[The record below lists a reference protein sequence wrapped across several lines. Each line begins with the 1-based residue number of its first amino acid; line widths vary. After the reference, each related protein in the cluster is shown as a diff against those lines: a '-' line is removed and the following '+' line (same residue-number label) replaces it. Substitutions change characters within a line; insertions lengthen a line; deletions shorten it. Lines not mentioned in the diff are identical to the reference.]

1 MFNIG
6 AGEMVL
12 ICVAALLIL
21 GPQRLPELARG
32 IGKFMR
38 EFRRQT
44 DEVRNVVEREF
55 YTMDQEISRDPT
67 PPVRP
72 GTPFAHSPPSPMA
85 LPEPPLL
92 PSTEALASPLEGTP
106 AVAAPVAELGGEQ
119 AGAPAMGHGA
129 QVLELDPKE
138 GPRQLAPSFLHE
150 PAPSAPGTPL
160 ESSAESSAPAE
171 PAPFPPDAPVP
182 VPGTVARNAPKRS

>member
-21 GPQRLPELARG
+21 GPTRLPELARG

-67 PPVRP
+67 PPIRP
-72 GTPFAHSPPSPMA
+72 GTPFAHSQPSPVA
-85 LPEPPLL
+85 LPEPPQF
-92 PSTEALASPLEGTP
+92 PTPEAG
-106 AVAAPVAELGGEQ
+106 VAAPVEQSPEAGEPGAGQ
-119 AGAPAMGHGA
+119 APGHGT
-129 QVLELDPKE
+129 QVLELDAT
-138 GPRQLAPSFLHE
+138 GPRQLEPSFLRE
-150 PAPSAPGTPL
+150 PEPSAPGTPL
-160 ESSAESSAPAE
+160 ESSAPAE
-171 PAPFPPDAPVP
+171 PAPFTPDAPVP

>member
-12 ICVAALLIL
+12 ILVVALLIL

-55 YTMDQEISRDPT
+55 YSMDQDVSREPT
-67 PPVRP
+67 PPIRP
-72 GTPFAHSPPSPMA
+72 GTSFSYNPPAPSPDAPA
-85 LPEPPLL
+85 LPPP
-92 PSTEALASPLEGTP
+92 E
-106 AVAAPVAELGGEQ
+106 APVAAAPE
-119 AGAPAMGHGA
+119 AGSPASVDAPPAPAHGT
-129 QVLELDPKE
+129 QVLELGAS
-138 GPRQLAPSFLHE
+138 GPRELE
-150 PAPSAPGTPL
+150 PSALSEPVSPTPG
-160 ESSAESSAPAE
+160 APAE
-171 PAPFPPDAPVP
+171 PAAPLTPDVPVP

>member
-6 AGEMVL
+6 AGEMML
-12 ICVAALLIL
+12 ILVVALLIL

-55 YTMDQEISRDPT
+55 YTMDQDISREPT

-72 GTPFAHSPPSPMA
+72 GTSFAYNPPPLPDPSALPSPD
-85 LPEPPLL
+85 
-92 PSTEALASPLEGTP
+92 
-106 AVAAPVAELGGEQ
+106 APVAAAPE
-119 AGAPAMGHGA
+119 AGLPGPVDAAPASILPPELATSGT
-129 QVLELDPKE
+129 QVLELDAT
-138 GPRQLAPSFLHE
+138 GPRQLEPSVLRESAPSTPGTPPEPSAPHE
-150 PAPSAPGTPL
+150 PAPPTP
-160 ESSAESSAPAE
+160 
-171 PAPFPPDAPVP
+171 DVPVP

>member
-6 AGEMVL
+6 AGEMML
-12 ICVAALLIL
+12 IAVAALLIL
-21 GPQRLPELARG
+21 GPKRLPELARG

-55 YTMDQEISRDPT
+55 YTMDQDISREPT

-72 GTPFAHSPPSPMA
+72 GSSFSGSPPTPGVA
-85 LPEPPLL
+85 LPEMPAL
-92 PSTEALASPLEGTP
+92 PDALAAGLPPPDVAPPAPPAPTSGTEVLEMDATGPRPLE
-106 AVAAPVAELGGEQ
+106 
-119 AGAPAMGHGA
+119 
-129 QVLELDPKE
+129 
-138 GPRQLAPSFLHE
+138 PSFLHE
-150 PAPSAPGTPL
+150 PQAPATT
-160 ESSAESSAPAE
+160 PAE
-171 PAPFPPDAPVP
+171 PVALTPDTPVP

>member
-12 ICVAALLIL
+12 IAVAALLIL
-21 GPQRLPELARG
+21 GPQRLPELARA

-55 YTMDQEISRDPT
+55 YTMDHELNREPT

-72 GTPFAHSPPSPMA
+72 GLPFGRSPAPQVGAPDVPPSPD
-85 LPEPPLL
+85 
-92 PSTEALASPLEGTP
+92 ALAAATP
-106 AVAAPVAELGGEQ
+106 AEPSAEGQVTRAPLGLDGAELPQ
-119 AGAPAMGHGA
+119 PPVSSPAPGA
-129 QVLELDPKE
+129 E
-138 GPRQLAPSFLHE
+138 
-150 PAPSAPGTPL
+150 PSAPGAETP
-160 ESSAESSAPAE
+160 SSTASSAPSESVGADGL
-171 PAPFPPDAPVP
+171 PQLSPL
-182 VPGTVARNAPKRS
+182 PGTVARNAPKRS

>member
-12 ICVAALLIL
+12 IAVAALLIL
-21 GPQRLPELARG
+21 GPKRLPELARG
-32 IGKFMR
+32 LGKFMR

-55 YTMDQEISRDPT
+55 YSLDQEVQQPM

-72 GTPFAHSPPSPMA
+72 GSPFAGTPPPASVA
-85 LPEPPLL
+85 LPEVPVLPP
-92 PSTEALASPLEGTP
+92 PDAAN
-106 AVAAPVAELGGEQ
+106 AVVPPVPDAATVP
-119 AGAPAMGHGA
+119 APASGT
-129 QVLELDPKE
+129 QVLELDAA
-138 GPRQLAPSFLHE
+138 GPRAVEPAQLHESPE
-150 PAPSAPGTPL
+150 PAPPVPVALTP
-160 ESSAESSAPAE
+160 
-171 PAPFPPDAPVP
+171 DTPVP

>member
-12 ICVAALLIL
+12 IAVAALLIL
-21 GPQRLPELARG
+21 GPKRLPELARG
-32 IGKFMR
+32 LGKFMR

-55 YTMDQEISRDPT
+55 YSMDQDIAAPT

-72 GTPFAHSPPSPMA
+72 GTPFANTPPPSSVA
-85 LPEPPLL
+85 LPEAPLFPPDA
-92 PSTEALASPLEGTP
+92 ALAGTESPVPEAAVPVPSSGTEVLEMDAAGPRPLE
-106 AVAAPVAELGGEQ
+106 
-119 AGAPAMGHGA
+119 
-129 QVLELDPKE
+129 
-138 GPRQLAPSFLHE
+138 PSFLHE
-150 PAPSAPGTPL
+150 PAA
-160 ESSAESSAPAE
+160 APAE
-171 PAPFPPDAPVP
+171 PVALTPDTPVP

>member
-12 ICVAALLIL
+12 IAVAALLIL
-21 GPQRLPELARG
+21 GPQRLPELARA

-55 YTMDQEISRDPT
+55 YTMDHELNREPT

-72 GTPFAHSPPSPMA
+72 GTAFANS
-85 LPEPPLL
+85 
-92 PSTEALASPLEGTP
+92 
-106 AVAAPVAELGGEQ
+106 
-119 AGAPAMGHGA
+119 
-129 QVLELDPKE
+129 
-138 GPRQLAPSFLHE
+138 
-150 PAPSAPGTPL
+150 PAPQAL
-160 ESSAESSAPAE
+160 
-171 PAPFPPDAPVP
+171 PPDA
-182 VPGTVARNAPKRS
+182 

>member
-12 ICVAALLIL
+12 IAVAALLIL
-21 GPQRLPELARG
+21 GPQRLPELARA

-55 YTMDQEISRDPT
+55 YSMDHEMNRETT

-72 GTPFAHSPPSPMA
+72 GLPFGRSPAPQVGAPDAQPAADAQVPVASDAPPPEGQA
-85 LPEPPLL
+85 TRAPLGLDGAELPEPA
-92 PSTEALASPLEGTP
+92 TSPAPPTSE
-106 AVAAPVAELGGEQ
+106 PVAE
-119 AGAPAMGHGA
+119 A
-129 QVLELDPKE
+129 
-138 GPRQLAPSFLHE
+138 
-150 PAPSAPGTPL
+150 
-160 ESSAESSAPAE
+160 SAPASE
-171 PAPFPPDAPVP
+171 PASSTPSSAASESVGADGLPRLAPL
-182 VPGTVARNAPKRS
+182 PGTVARNAPKRS

>member
-12 ICVAALLIL
+12 IAVAALLIL
-21 GPQRLPELARG
+21 GPKRLPELARG
-32 IGKFMR
+32 LGKFMR

-55 YTMDQEISRDPT
+55 YSMDQDIAAPT

-72 GTPFAHSPPSPMA
+72 GTPFANTPPPSVA
-85 LPEPPLL
+85 LPE
-92 PSTEALASPLEGTP
+92 
-106 AVAAPVAELGGEQ
+106 APV
-119 AGAPAMGHGA
+119 
-129 QVLELDPKE
+129 
-138 GPRQLAPSFLHE
+138 
-150 PAPSAPGTPL
+150 
-160 ESSAESSAPAE
+160 
-171 PAPFPPDAPVP
+171 FPPDAALAGTESPAPEAAIPVPSTGTQVLEMDATGPRPLEPSLLHEPTVPAEPVALTPDTPVP

>member
-12 ICVAALLIL
+12 IAVAALLIL
-21 GPQRLPELARG
+21 GPKRLPELARG
-32 IGKFMR
+32 LGKFMR

-55 YTMDQEISRDPT
+55 YSLDTDVSA

-72 GTPFAHSPPSPMA
+72 GSPFANTPPPSSVS
-85 LPEPPLL
+85 LPEAPAIPPDAA
-92 PSTEALASPLEGTP
+92 TASPEAP
-106 AVAAPVAELGGEQ
+106 AIPPDAAAP
-119 AGAPAMGHGA
+119 APAPAPGA
-129 QVLELDPKE
+129 TTQVLELDAS
-138 GPRQLAPSFLHE
+138 GPRPAEPSFLRE
-150 PAPSAPGTPL
+150 PQAP
-160 ESSAESSAPAE
+160 APAE
-171 PAPFPPDAPVP
+171 PAALTPDTPVP

>member
-12 ICVAALLIL
+12 ILVAALLIL

-32 IGKFMR
+32 IGKFVR

-55 YTMDQEISRDPT
+55 YSMDQEFQKPQA

-72 GTPFAHSPPSPMA
+72 GTPFAQPQPPDALAAPMPPIPPIPDPAAPGSPGAEAPSLA
-85 LPEPPLL
+85 AEPP
-92 PSTEALASPLEGTP
+92 AAVHLAP
-106 AVAAPVAELGGEQ
+106 
-119 AGAPAMGHGA
+119 
-129 QVLELDPKE
+129 QVLALEAD
-138 GPRQLAPSFLHE
+138 GPRQLE
-150 PAPSAPGTPL
+150 PASLQPPTPSPSGAL
-160 ESSAESSAPAE
+160 EDESSAP
-171 PAPFPPDAPVP
+171 PTLAPL
-182 VPGTVARNAPKRS
+182 PGTVARNAPKRS

>member
-12 ICVAALLIL
+12 ILVVALLIL

-32 IGKFMR
+32 IGKFVR

-55 YTMDQEISRDPT
+55 YSMDQEFQKPQT

-72 GTPFAHSPPSPMA
+72 GTFANP
-85 LPEPPLL
+85 
-92 PSTEALASPLEGTP
+92 
-106 AVAAPVAELGGEQ
+106 
-119 AGAPAMGHGA
+119 
-129 QVLELDPKE
+129 
-138 GPRQLAPSFLHE
+138 
-150 PAPSAPGTPL
+150 PAPSDLPPPVLPPMSPTDAAAPASPGAEAPSLAAEPPAAVHLAPQVLALEADGPRELEPAALGPQTPSPSGAL
-160 ESSAESSAPAE
+160 EDASSAP
-171 PAPFPPDAPVP
+171 PTLAPL
-182 VPGTVARNAPKRS
+182 PGTVARNAPKRS

>member
-12 ICVAALLIL
+12 IMVAALLIL
-21 GPQRLPELARG
+21 GPTRLPELARG

-55 YTMDQEISRDPT
+55 YSMDQEIARDPT

-72 GTPFAHSPPSPMA
+72 GSPFAHSPPSNPMA
-85 LPEPPLL
+85 LPEPPLM
-92 PSTEALASPLEGTP
+92 PTPDVGAVAPGTP
-106 AVAAPVAELGGEQ
+106 DAVEPAPVAQQGT
-119 AGAPAMGHGA
+119 
-129 QVLELDPKE
+129 QVLEMDAA
-138 GPRQLAPSFLHE
+138 GPRPLEPSALHT
-150 PAPSAPGTPL
+150 PAPSAPGAPL
-160 ESSAESSAPAE
+160 ESSAPVE
-171 PAPFPPDAPVP
+171 PASFPTDTPVP

>member
-44 DEVRNVVEREF
+44 DEVRHVVEREF

-85 LPEPPLL
+85 LPEPALL
-92 PSTEALASPLEGTP
+92 PPPEAFAHPVEGAP
-106 AVAAPVAELGGEQ
+106 VVAEPVAAPVSKPVGG
-119 AGAPAMGHGA
+119 PAMGHGT
-129 QVLELDPKE
+129 QVLELDPTD
-138 GPRQLAPSFLHE
+138 GPRPLAPSFLHE
-150 PAPSAPGTPL
+150 PAPSAPL
-160 ESSAESSAPAE
+160 ESSAPAE

>member
-6 AGEMVL
+6 AGEMML
-12 ICVAALLIL
+12 ILVVALLIL
-21 GPQRLPELARG
+21 GPQRLPEMARG

-55 YTMDQEISRDPT
+55 YTMDQDISREPT

-72 GTPFAHSPPSPMA
+72 GSSFSYNPPVPA
-85 LPEPPLL
+85 LPTDPGAIPL
-92 PSTEALASPLEGTP
+92 PDAP
-106 AVAAPVAELGGEQ
+106 AVAAPE
-119 AGAPAMGHGA
+119 AGAPATPGPVDGA
-129 QVLELDPKE
+129 PAPTSGTQVLELDAT
-138 GPRQLAPSFLHE
+138 GPRTLEPSILGE
-150 PAPSAPGTPL
+150 PAPAAQGMPL
-160 ESSAESSAPAE
+160 EPSAAPE
-171 PAPFPPDAPVP
+171 PAPLTPDVPVP

>member
-12 ICVAALLIL
+12 ILVVALLIL

-55 YTMDQEISRDPT
+55 YSMDQDISREPT

-72 GTPFAHSPPSPMA
+72 GTSFSYNPPVPPPDASALPPSEAPPVA
-85 LPEPPLL
+85 AAPEAGPP
-92 PSTEALASPLEGTP
+92 AP
-106 AVAAPVAELGGEQ
+106 ADAPVAP
-119 AGAPAMGHGA
+119 ADAPVAPAHGT
-129 QVLELDPKE
+129 QVLELGAS
-138 GPRQLAPSFLHE
+138 GPRELEPSLLHE
-150 PAPSAPGTPL
+150 PASSPPPGAL
-160 ESSAESSAPAE
+160 AE
-171 PAPFPPDAPVP
+171 PPASLTPDVPVP

>member
-12 ICVAALLIL
+12 IAVAALLIL
-21 GPQRLPELARG
+21 GPQRLPELARA

-55 YTMDQEISRDPT
+55 YTMDTELNREPT

-72 GTPFAHSPPSPMA
+72 GLPFGRSPAPQVGAPDALTPTDALAPATPAEPSAAETQSPRAPLGLDGA
-85 LPEPPLL
+85 ELPEPP
-92 PSTEALASPLEGTP
+92 AS
-106 AVAAPVAELGGEQ
+106 
-119 AGAPAMGHGA
+119 
-129 QVLELDPKE
+129 
-138 GPRQLAPSFLHE
+138 S
-150 PAPSAPGTPL
+150 PAP
-160 ESSAESSAPAE
+160 EAESSAPAGE
-171 PAPFPPDAPVP
+171 PASPTASSAPSESVGADGLP
-182 VPGTVARNAPKRS
+182 QLSPLPGTVARNAPKRS

>member
-55 YTMDQEISRDPT
+55 YTMDQQTSLDLT

-72 GTPFAHSPPSPMA
+72 GTPFAPSAPAPVA
-85 LPEPPLL
+85 LPEPPLFSN
-92 PSTEALASPLEGTP
+92 PEAGVAGPAEQTP
-106 AVAAPVAELGGEQ
+106 AVAE
-119 AGAPAMGHGA
+119 PAAGHGT
-129 QVLELDPKE
+129 QVLELDPTQ
-138 GPRQLAPSFLHE
+138 GPRQLEPSFLRE
-150 PAPSAPGTPL
+150 PAPSSPDTPL
-160 ESSAESSAPAE
+160 ASSLESPAPVE
-171 PAPFPPDAPVP
+171 PAPFTPDAPVP